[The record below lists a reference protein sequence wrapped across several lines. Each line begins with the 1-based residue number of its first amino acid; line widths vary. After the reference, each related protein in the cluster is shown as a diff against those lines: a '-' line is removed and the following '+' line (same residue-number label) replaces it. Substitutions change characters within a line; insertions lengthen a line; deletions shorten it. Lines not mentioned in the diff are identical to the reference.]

1 MTDDTQTEAM
11 CGETAADPVVLPSKH
26 RNIILIGMPAV
37 GKTTV
42 GRRIAAAA
50 DLTFLDTDRIIEAE
64 TGKPLPQIIRDSGTD
79 GFLSEENRI
88 CAKLDVT
95 NCIIATGGS
104 VVYGEDAM
112 RNLCEIG
119 TVVYLK
125 LAYPLLSKRL
135 RSPKER
141 GVVLRRGQS
150 LFDLYRERVPLYE
163 KYADIVID
171 ERTCYPT
178 QTAERVYRAL
188 RRSGFF
194 RERKSVGYLPRSLF
208 SKKAEE
214 QKTGAQNTQENK

>member
-1 MTDDTQTEAM
+1 MTDDTQSAAM
-11 CGETAADPVVLPSKH
+11 SGEDIADPAPLPPKH

-37 GKTTV
+37 GKTTI
-42 GRRIAAAA
+42 GKRIAAAA

-64 TGKPLPQIIRDSGTD
+64 TGKKIPDLIREHGTD
-79 GFLSEENRI
+79 GFLAIENRI
-88 CAKLDVT
+88 CAALESE

-112 RNLCEIG
+112 RHLSENG

-125 LAYPLLSKRL
+125 LAFPLLQKRL
-135 RSPKER
+135 RTPRER

-150 LFDLYRERVPLYE
+150 LYDLYRERVPLYE

-171 ERTCYPT
+171 EHNCYPT

-188 RRSGFF
+188 RRFGFF
-194 RERKSVGYLPRSLF
+194 RERKNPGYLPRTLF
-208 SKKAEE
+208 SKKSEE
-214 QKTGAQNTQENK
+214 QKNAAKIQDK

>member
-1 MTDDTQTEAM
+1 MTDSAQTESI
-11 CGETAADPVVLPSKH
+11 CGEMAADPTPLPPKH

-37 GKTTV
+37 GKTTIAK
-42 GRRIAAAA
+42 RIAAAA

-64 TGKPLPQIIRDSGTD
+64 TGKKIPDLLKEHGTE
-79 GFLSEENRI
+79 GFLAIENRI
-88 CAKLDVT
+88 CAAIDAN

-104 VVYGEDAM
+104 VVYGKDAM
-112 RNLCEIG
+112 RQLCENG

-125 LAYPLLSKRL
+125 LAYPLLQKRL
-135 RSPKER
+135 RTPRER

-150 LFDLYRERVPLYE
+150 LYDLYRERVPLYE
-163 KYADIVID
+163 KYADIIID
-171 ERTCYPT
+171 EHTCYPT

-194 RERKSVGYLPRSLF
+194 RERSNVGYLPRTLF

-214 QKTGAQNTQENK
+214 QKNGKNTPQT

>member
-1 MTDDTQTEAM
+1 MTEEAQTDLTGDVQDT
-11 CGETAADPVVLPSKH
+11 DPCPLPPKH

-42 GRRIAAAA
+42 GKRIAAAA
-50 DLTFLDTDRIIEAE
+50 SLTFLDTDRIIEAE
-64 TGKPLPQIIRDSGTD
+64 TGRDLPTLIRENGTD
-79 GFLSEENRI
+79 GFLSIENRV
-88 CAKLDVT
+88 CASIDVT
-95 NCIIATGGS
+95 DCIIATGGS

-112 RNLCEIG
+112 RNLSEIG

-125 LAYPLLSKRL
+125 LAYPLLQKRL
-135 RSPKER
+135 HTPRER
-141 GVVLRRGQS
+141 GVVLRSGQS
-150 LFDLYRERVPLYE
+150 LYDLYRERVPLYE

-188 RRSGFF
+188 RRNGFF
-194 RERKSVGYLPRSLF
+194 RERKDAGQPLHRTLF

-214 QKTGAQNTQENK
+214 AKMANIKSDK

>member
-1 MTDDTQTEAM
+1 MTEGTQTEAM
-11 CGETAADPVVLPSKH
+11 CGEAAADPSPLPPKH

-37 GKTTV
+37 GKTTI

-50 DLTFLDTDRIIEAE
+50 NLTFLDTDRIIEAE
-64 TGKPLPQIIRDSGTD
+64 TGQNLPDLIRENGTE
-79 GFLSEENRI
+79 GFLSIENRV
-88 CAKLDVT
+88 CAAIDVT
-95 NCIIATGGS
+95 DCIIATGGS
-104 VVYGEDAM
+104 VVYGEEAM
-112 RNLCEIG
+112 QNLSESG

-125 LAYPLLSKRL
+125 LAYPLLQKRL
-135 RSPKER
+135 RTPRER

-150 LFDLYRERVPLYE
+150 LYDLYRERVPLYE

-194 RERKSVGYLPRSLF
+194 RERRHIGYLPRTLF

-214 QKTGAQNTQENK
+214 QKNSESNTNQ

>member
-1 MTDDTQTEAM
+1 MTDSAQTKAM
-11 CGETAADPVVLPSKH
+11 CGEAAADPSPLPPKH

-42 GRRIAAAA
+42 ARRIAAAA

-64 TGKPLPQIIRDSGTD
+64 TGKKLPDLIRENGTE
-79 GFLSEENRI
+79 GFLAIENRI
-88 CAKLDVT
+88 CAEIDVT
-95 NCIIATGGS
+95 DCIIATGGS

-112 RNLCEIG
+112 RNLSENG

-125 LAYPLLSKRL
+125 LAYPLLQKRL
-135 RSPKER
+135 HTPRER

-150 LFDLYRERVPLYE
+150 LYDLYRERVPLYE

-171 ERTCYPT
+171 ERNCYPT

-194 RERKSVGYLPRSLF
+194 RERKPIGYLPRTQF

-214 QKTGAQNTQENK
+214 QKNSRKNINQ

>member
-1 MTDDTQTEAM
+1 MTEDTQAQAM
-11 CGETAADPVVLPSKH
+11 RGEQVADPSPLPPKH
-26 RNIILIGMPAV
+26 QNIILIGMPAV

-42 GRRIAAAA
+42 GRRIATAA
-50 DLTFLDTDRIIEAE
+50 DMTFLDTDRVIEAE
-64 TGKPLPQIIRDSGTD
+64 TGKTIPELLRAHGTD
-79 GFLSEENRI
+79 GFLAIENRI
-88 CAKLDVT
+88 CAAVEAQ

-112 RNLCEIG
+112 RHLSEIG

-125 LAYPLLSKRL
+125 LAYPLLQKRL
-135 RSPKER
+135 RTPRER

-150 LFDLYRERVPLYE
+150 LYDLYRERVPLYE
-163 KYADIVID
+163 AYADIIID
-171 ERTCYPT
+171 EHNCYPT

-194 RERKSVGYLPRSLF
+194 RERKHIGYLPRTLF

-214 QKTGAQNTQENK
+214 QKNRGDKSNE

>member
-1 MTDDTQTEAM
+1 MTEDTQSEAM
-11 CGETAADPVVLPSKH
+11 RGETDADLCPLPPKH

-42 GRRIAAAA
+42 ARRIAAAA

-64 TGKPLPQIIRDSGTD
+64 TGKKLPELIRESGTD
-79 GFLSEENRI
+79 GFLATEDRI
-88 CAKLDVT
+88 CAALDVT
-95 NCIIATGGS
+95 DCIIATGGS
-104 VVYGEDAM
+104 VVYGENAM
-112 RNLCEIG
+112 RHLSEIG

-125 LAYPLLSKRL
+125 LAYPLLQKRL
-135 RSPKER
+135 HTPRER

-150 LFDLYRERVPLYE
+150 LYDLYRERVPLYE

-171 ERTCYPT
+171 ERNCYPT

-194 RERKSVGYLPRSLF
+194 RERKPIGYLPRTQF

-214 QKTGAQNTQENK
+214 QKNSEKNKES

>member
-1 MTDDTQTEAM
+1 MTEDAQTEAM
-11 CGETAADPVVLPSKH
+11 CGEQSADPCTLPPKH
-26 RNIILIGMPAV
+26 QNIILIGMPAV
-37 GKTTV
+37 GKTTIAK
-42 GRRIAAAA
+42 RIAAAA

-64 TGKPLPQIIRDSGTD
+64 MGQNIPDLIRDNGTD
-79 GFLSEENRI
+79 GFLAIENRV
-88 CAKLDVT
+88 CAAIDAK

-112 RNLCEIG
+112 RNLSEIG

-125 LAYPLLSKRL
+125 LAYPLLQKRL
-135 RSPKER
+135 RTPRER
-141 GVVLRRGQS
+141 GVVLRNGQS
-150 LFDLYRERVPLYE
+150 LYDLYRERIPLYE

-194 RERKSVGYLPRSLF
+194 RERKDAGQPLHRTLF

-214 QKTGAQNTQENK
+214 EKMTQ

>member
-1 MTDDTQTEAM
+1 MTDDTQSEAIR
-11 CGETAADPVVLPSKH
+11 GEDIADPAPLPPKH

-37 GKTTV
+37 GKTTI
-42 GRRIAAAA
+42 GKRIAAAA

-64 TGKPLPQIIRDSGTD
+64 TGKKIPELIREHGTD
-79 GFLSEENRI
+79 GFLAIENRI
-88 CAKLDVT
+88 CAALEAE

-112 RNLCEIG
+112 RHLSENG

-125 LAYPLLSKRL
+125 LAFPLLQKRL
-135 RSPKER
+135 RTPRER

-150 LFDLYRERVPLYE
+150 LYDLYRERVPLYE

-171 ERTCYPT
+171 EHNCYPT

-188 RRSGFF
+188 RRFGFF
-194 RERKSVGYLPRSLF
+194 RERKNPGYLPRTLF
-208 SKKAEE
+208 SKKSEE
-214 QKTGAQNTQENK
+214 QKNAAKIQDK

>member
-1 MTDDTQTEAM
+1 MTENEQAEAM
-11 CGETAADPVVLPSKH
+11 CGEAAADPSPLPPKH

-50 DLTFLDTDRIIEAE
+50 NMTFLDTDRIIETE
-64 TGKPLPQIIRDSGTD
+64 TGKTIPALICDHGTE
-79 GFLSEENRI
+79 GFLAVENRI
-88 CAKLDVT
+88 CAAIDVSD
-95 NCIIATGGS
+95 CIIATGGS
-104 VVYGEDAM
+104 VVYGEEAM
-112 RNLCEIG
+112 RHLSEIG

-125 LAYPLLSKRL
+125 LAFPLLQKRL
-135 RSPKER
+135 RTPRER

-150 LFDLYRERVPLYE
+150 LYDLYRERVPLYE
-163 KYADIVID
+163 KYADIIID

-194 RERKSVGYLPRSLF
+194 HERKHVGYLPRTLF

-214 QKTGAQNTQENK
+214 QRTSKNKPQT

>member
-1 MTDDTQTEAM
+1 MRGEA
-11 CGETAADPVVLPSKH
+11 AADPSPLPPKH

-37 GKTTV
+37 GKTTI

-50 DLTFLDTDRIIEAE
+50 DMTFLDTDRIIEAE
-64 TGKPLPQIIRDSGTD
+64 TGKTIPALLHEHGTD
-79 GFLSEENRI
+79 GFLAIENRI
-88 CAKLDVT
+88 CAAVDVT
-95 NCIIATGGS
+95 DSIIATGGS
-104 VVYGEDAM
+104 VVYGKDAM
-112 RNLCEIG
+112 RKLSEIG

-125 LAYPLLSKRL
+125 LAYPLLQKRL
-135 RSPKER
+135 RTPRER

-150 LFDLYRERVPLYE
+150 LYDLYCERVPLYE

-194 RERKSVGYLPRSLF
+194 CERKSVGFLPRTLF

-214 QKTGAQNTQENK
+214 QKNAEQKKKQ

>member
-1 MTDDTQTEAM
+1 MTEDTQTEAM
-11 CGETAADPVVLPSKH
+11 RGETAADPAPLPPKH

-37 GKTTV
+37 GKTTI

-50 DLTFLDTDRIIEAE
+50 DLTFLDTDRVIEAE
-64 TGKPLPQIIRDSGTD
+64 TGKKLPDLLRENGTE
-79 GFLSEENRI
+79 GFLAIENRV
-88 CAKLDVT
+88 CAAIDVHDS
-95 NCIIATGGS
+95 IIATGGS

-112 RNLCEIG
+112 QKLSSIG

-125 LAYPLLSKRL
+125 LAYPLLQKRL
-135 RSPKER
+135 RTPRER

-150 LFDLYRERVPLYE
+150 LYDLYRERVPLYE

-171 ERTCYPT
+171 ERNCYPT

-194 RERKSVGYLPRSLF
+194 RERKSVGFLPRTLF

-214 QKTGAQNTQENK
+214 QKNRKSEENQ

>member
-1 MTDDTQTEAM
+1 MTDDAQTEAM
-11 CGETAADPVVLPSKH
+11 CGEVAADPCPLPPKH

-50 DLTFLDTDRIIEAE
+50 DLTFLDTDRIIEAK
-64 TGKPLPQIIRDSGTD
+64 TGKKLPDLIRENGTE
-79 GFLSEENRI
+79 GFLAIENRI
-88 CAKLDVT
+88 CSEIDT
-95 NCIIATGGS
+95 TDSIIATGGS

-112 RNLCEIG
+112 RRLSEIG

-125 LAYPLLSKRL
+125 LAYPLLQKRL
-135 RSPKER
+135 HTPRER

-150 LFDLYRERVPLYE
+150 LYELYRERVPLYE

-171 ERTCYPT
+171 ERNCFPT
-178 QTAERVYRAL
+178 QTAERVFRAL
-188 RRSGFF
+188 RRNGFF
-194 RERKSVGYLPRSLF
+194 RERKSIGYLPRTLF

-214 QKTGAQNTQENK
+214 QKYSQKNTDQ

>member
-1 MTDDTQTEAM
+1 MTDDTQSEAM
-11 CGETAADPVVLPSKH
+11 RGEDIADPVPLPPKH

-42 GRRIAAAA
+42 GKRIAAAA
-50 DLTFLDTDRIIEAE
+50 DLTFLDTDRIIETE
-64 TGKPLPQIIRDSGTD
+64 TGKKIPELICEHGTD
-79 GFLSEENRI
+79 GFLAIENRI
-88 CAKLDVT
+88 CAALEAE

-112 RNLCEIG
+112 RHLSENG

-125 LAYPLLSKRL
+125 LAYPLLQKRL
-135 RSPKER
+135 RTPRER

-150 LFDLYRERVPLYE
+150 LYDLYRERVPLYE

-171 ERTCYPT
+171 EHNCYPT

-188 RRSGFF
+188 RRFGFF
-194 RERKSVGYLPRSLF
+194 RERKNPGYLPRTLF

-214 QKTGAQNTQENK
+214 QKNAAKTQDK